1 MSTPASTRD
10 DDPEEWHR
18 LWSGKTQRQIQPP
31 ILFGVSLDPRLGA
44 VECVTVSQA
53 PEEFLELLESR
64 WLVGAETPL
73 CPICGATTIG
83 TPRLFASLHLSFE
96 CGLKY
101 GQCVCVHPACFESC
115 VDTGMPAPIP
125 W

>member
-18 LWSGKTQRQIQPP
+18 LWSRKTQRQIQPP
-31 ILFGVSLDPRLGA
+31 ILFGVRLDPRLGA
-44 VECVTVSQA
+44 LECVTVSQA
-53 PEEFLELLESR
+53 PEEFLEWLESN

-83 TPRLFASLHLSFE
+83 IPRLFATLHLSFG
-96 CGLKY
+96 CGLEY
-101 GQCVCVHPACFESC
+101 VQGVCVHTDCFESC
-115 VDTGMPAPIP
+115 EDTGMPGPIP